1 MTTASRRV
9 LDSVVDLFLPRRCVQ
24 CGAGGAWLCPVCAAG
39 LVVLDERGCPHCACP
54 GVVSGACPE
63 CGGRNLAFQR
73 AAAAFAYAGPA
84 RRLVGACKFRALRSI
99 AAAMADLAAPR
110 FGAFVDGLPV
120 ASSVEPPASP
130 ALPKPAV
137 LVTCV
142 PPHRGHQLERGFNQA
157 ELLARELARAAG
169 LPFARLLARER
180 ETGAQHDLGRAG
192 RVANVRDAFMVL
204 PGVLQASERSKRV
217 VIVDDVYTTG
227 ETLNSCATALAGA
240 GFEPCVFAFARTVRA
255 SFRVTRSAVSARSST
270 ALMPASLQ

>member
-1 MTTASRRV
+1 VTTASRRV

-54 GVVSGACPE
+54 GAVSGACPE

-157 ELLARELARAAG
+157 ELLARDLARAAG
-169 LPFARLLARER
+169 LPFAPLLVRTRHGRRQSGLAKAER
-180 ETGAQHDLGRAG
+180 A
-192 RVANVRDAFMVL
+192 ANVRGAFALVRDAERVAA
-204 PGVLQASERSKRV
+204 GVKRV
-217 VIVDDVYTTG
+217 VVIDDVFTTG
-227 ETLNSCATALAGA
+227 ETLSQCSSMLVAAGL
-240 GFEPCVFAFARTVRA
+240 EPHVFTFARTVRA
-255 SFRVTRSAVSARSST
+255 AR
-270 ALMPASLQ
+270 L